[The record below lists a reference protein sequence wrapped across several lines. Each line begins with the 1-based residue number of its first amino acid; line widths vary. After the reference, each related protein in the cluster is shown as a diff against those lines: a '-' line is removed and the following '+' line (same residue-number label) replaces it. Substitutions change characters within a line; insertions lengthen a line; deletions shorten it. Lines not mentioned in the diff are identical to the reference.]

1 MSGKFKIALLSMLIL
16 AASSTVYA
24 SGFAIIEQSVTGL
37 GSAFAGAAASAEDAS
52 TVYYN
57 PAGMMLLEGQQVKV
71 GVNIVAPTTELD
83 LDGASKTTALGT
95 VSLGTETSG
104 DAAADAVVPN
114 LYYTNKINDRFAVG
128 LGITAPFGMTV
139 DYDEDWAGRY
149 HAVKSDVLTINI
161 NPAVAYRV
169 NDKLSVGAGVSAQYI
184 DATLSSMA
192 DAGYYYGESGNTDYD
207 VLVENSGDDWGYG
220 FNLGLIY
227 EITQATRIGLNYRS
241 EYKHTLEGTV
251 ECDVPDKAAALSSY
265 FETQDIIADITLPA
279 AASLSVY
286 HQLTDKLALLAD
298 ISWTQWSSFD
308 ELTIS
313 FENYIGSTDN
323 TESSTVENW
332 DDSWRYSI
340 GAIYQATDALTLRT
354 GVAFDET
361 PISDEYRTP
370 RIPGEDRFWLTFG
383 LSYNITNALSID
395 AAYAHIFV
403 DDATLDLEDSTAG
416 DISGTYEASVD
427 IASIQLSYN
436 F

>member
-57 PAGMMLLEGQQVKV
+57 PAGMMLLEGQQVKA
-71 GVNIVAPTTELD
+71 GVNMVAPSTEFNIKSAD
-83 LDGASKTTALGT
+83 A
-95 VSLGTETSG
+95 SLGTNESG
-104 DAAADAVVPN
+104 NAAVTAYVPN
-114 LYYTNKINDRFAVG
+114 LYYTNKLNDKWAVG
-128 LGITAPFGMTV
+128 FGITAPFGMTV
-139 DYDEDWAGRY
+139 EYDEDWVGRY
-149 HAVKSDVLTINI
+149 DAVTSDVLTINI

-184 DATLSSMA
+184 DATLSSMV
-192 DAGYYYGESGNTDYD
+192 DAGSKIAESLASNTDYD
-207 VLVENSGDDWGYG
+207 ILVENSGDDWGYG

-227 EITQATRIGLNYRS
+227 EITKSTRIGLNYRS

-251 ECDVPDKAAALSSY
+251 ECDIPETISGNAALADA
-265 FETQDIIADITLPA
+265 FATAFATQGIIADITLPA

-298 ISWTQWSSFD
+298 ISWTQWSSFE

-313 FENYIGSTDN
+313 FENYIGTEDN
-323 TESSTVENW
+323 TESTTVENW

-340 GAIYQATDALTLRT
+340 GAIYQYSDALTLRT
-354 GVAFDET
+354 GLAFDET
-361 PISDEYRTP
+361 PISDDYRTP
-370 RIPGEDRFWLTFG
+370 RIPGADRYWLTFG
-383 LSYNITNALSID
+383 LSYNITNAISVD

-403 DDATLDLEDSTAG
+403 DDASMDLG
-416 DISGTYEASVD
+416 DVTGSYEASID